1 MYLLSRWFLRLP
13 MLHRDQQGAALQA
26 LVLGLTL
33 IVLFQAMLLVLLSPR

>member
-1 MYLLSRWFLRLP
+1 